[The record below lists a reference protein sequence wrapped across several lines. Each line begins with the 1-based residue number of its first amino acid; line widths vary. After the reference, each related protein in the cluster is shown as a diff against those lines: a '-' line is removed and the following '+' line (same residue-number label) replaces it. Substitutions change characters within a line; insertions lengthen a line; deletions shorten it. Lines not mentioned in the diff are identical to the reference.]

1 MIFTILVTALVTA
14 LVTTL
19 VLIGGFWL
27 WFSKICTPEMTLV
40 QSSSLYRATIPD
52 KPYASARLY
61 SLGRDRY
68 LLVLTAKSSKHPEG
82 YYLDLFS
89 GEIGLPDF
97 PDYIP
102 LLKYALVDRRI
113 YDRFPQ
119 LGAIKADWSV
129 KNDRKEVH
137 IRIKGFK
144 IKEPGDEDDEEWM
157 KEILPI
163 VYQSE
168 IILTKG

>member
-1 MIFTILVTALVTA
+1 MIVTILITA

-27 WFSKICTPEMTLV
+27 WFSRICTPEMTLV

-68 LLVLTAKSSKHPEG
+68 LLVLTAKFSKYPEG
-82 YYLDLFS
+82 YYVNLFH

-102 LLKYALVDRRI
+102 ILKYALVDRRI
-113 YDRFPQ
+113 YDGFPE
-119 LGAIKADWSV
+119 LGALKADWDV
-129 KNDRKEVH
+129 KNDRDEVH

-144 IKEPGDEDDEEWM
+144 IEEPGVDDEELM
-157 KEILPI
+157 RKNMPI
-163 VYQSE
+163 AYQSE
-168 IILTKG
+168 IILKKVKKE